1 MADPLG
7 AVLDI
12 FADVMGERAPRG
24 AETVPDDLE
33 MWTSLTHVHLIHEVE
48 SRFGIMLPEKYLLQ
62 HGSLADLAAAVRSLG
77 A

>member
-1 MADPLG
+1 MADPLV

-24 AETVPDDLE
+24 ADTVPDDLDI
-33 MWTSLTHVHLIHEVE
+33 WTSLTHVQLIYEVE
-48 SRFGIMLPEKYLLQ
+48 SRFGIVLPERYLLQ
-62 HGSLADLAAAVRSLG
+62 HGSLGDLAAAVRSLG